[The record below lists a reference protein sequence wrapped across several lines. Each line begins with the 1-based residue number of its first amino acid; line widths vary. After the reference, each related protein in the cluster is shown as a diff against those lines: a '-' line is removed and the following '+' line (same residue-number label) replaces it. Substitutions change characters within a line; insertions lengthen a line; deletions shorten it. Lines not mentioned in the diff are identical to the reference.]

1 MLSWGKCRISFL
13 ICGGPRRP
21 IWWDW
26 IGLWQTSESY
36 TAVLHTLRRLYSI
49 QQTLLSLSYRYRRSE
64 VVMHLHTRLF
74 LLVPPASS
82 VTSAFYLRVQDVCL
96 SSCHFVHIPASRKER
111 GAKRKIC
118 FYLIGHSLV
127 AWHSLLHRSL
137 GNVVFISGRPTCA
150 WGGDC
155 TPAWEVL
162 HYALLF
168 TNHALSHTQGQ
179 RDNTWLLWAIDYQ
192 QYAAPGF
199 WPFRFCSIKV
209 NRKTPEFYF
218 AR

>member
-1 MLSWGKCRISFL
+1 MLSWGKCRVSFSSAP
-13 ICGGPRRP
+13 GATRRP

-26 IGLWQTSESY
+26 IGLWQTSMKKLQHSSHIKAFIFN
-36 TAVLHTLRRLYSI
+36 TADIAFSLI
-49 QQTLLSLSYRYRRSE
+49 QIQEIRGGMASPHQALPFWSL
-64 VVMHLHTRLF
+64 
-74 LLVPPASS
+74 PASS

-96 SSCHFVHIPASRKER
+96 SSCHFVHIPASREGER
-111 GAKRKIC
+111 SKRKIC

-137 GNVVFISGRPTCA
+137 GNVVFISGRLTCA

-168 TNHALSHTQGQ
+168 TNPALSPARRAEGQ
-179 RDNTWLLWAIDYQ
+179 HLASLSHWLSAV
-192 QYAAPGF
+192 
-199 WPFRFCSIKV
+199 CSSRVLTFQILFHKS
-209 NRKTPEFYF
+209 
-218 AR
+218 